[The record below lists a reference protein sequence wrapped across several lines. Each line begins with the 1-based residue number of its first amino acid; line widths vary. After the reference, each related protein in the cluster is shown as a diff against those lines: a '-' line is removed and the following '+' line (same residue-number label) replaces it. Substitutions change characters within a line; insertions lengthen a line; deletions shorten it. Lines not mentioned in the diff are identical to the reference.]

1 MGACWWL
8 AFVWGGLVG
17 VDGGGF
23 RGGLRWWVLWWFSM
37 VAQLKS
43 IRKIHQRR
51 NSKLCEV
58 VEFEISWLTLGFFSP
73 SFFFITTVPTPATTE
88 PNSTLRGHDVRST
101 SERRLCLEP
110 RQKLQRVQVW
120 SFFDFVPIAITVIS
134 YGPRFGV
141 IRQNNVVQALPC
153 LGSFDFVVVTSYGL
167 TDCRTVGVHL
177 LIFLI

>member
-1 MGACWWL
+1 M
-8 AFVWGGLVG
+8 
-17 VDGGGF
+17 
-23 RGGLRWWVLWWFSM
+23 
-37 VAQLKS
+37 
-43 IRKIHQRR
+43 
-51 NSKLCEV
+51 
-58 VEFEISWLTLGFFSP
+58 EFEISWLTLGFFSP

-101 SERRLCLEP
+101 SERRLCLEPIMVQKVLEP